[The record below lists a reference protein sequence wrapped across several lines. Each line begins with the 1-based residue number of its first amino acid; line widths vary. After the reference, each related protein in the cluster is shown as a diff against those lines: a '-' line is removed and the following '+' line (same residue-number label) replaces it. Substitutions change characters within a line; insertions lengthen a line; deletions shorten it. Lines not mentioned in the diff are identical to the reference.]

1 MVVLSIVG
9 SAVLITSQASYNSL
23 SEAIEKVL
31 FCIQSST
38 AYLVQQI
45 DSSRNGSTKHK
56 RIKLATPKTSRAI
69 LVILMLTAQVLLK
82 AVLKSSK

>member
-1 MVVLSIVG
+1 MVISIVG
-9 SAVLITSQASYNSL
+9 SVVLITSQASYNSL

-38 AYLVQQI
+38 AYLEQQI
-45 DSSRNGSTKHK
+45 DSSRNGSTKLK

-69 LVILMLTAQVLLK
+69 LVIFMLTAQVLLK
-82 AVLKSSK
+82 TVLKSSK